1 MRAGVVL
8 ALDQRGGVGQDPVDV
23 GVNRLKNT
31 GTVLQLRDLVT
42 RSQIICLLTFLLMKS
57 RNEFNQSSISK

>member
-1 MRAGVVL
+1 ML

-42 RSQIICLLTFLLMKS
+42 RSQIICLLTLLLM
-57 RNEFNQSSISK
+57 I